1 MPSCRL
7 ATEPPRL
14 SRPPARTAR
23 ATAIPAPHRT
33 APARGTGR
41 RTRLARLR
49 STRPP
54 ARPASMA
61 PMARRRDV
69 LTPGAIAVLVI
80 AADQASKVWAQG
92 SLRPDHE
99 ITVITGWLWFRLT
112 SNSGASLGLLR
123 GHNLL
128 FLVVS
133 LLVVVAVAVIVV
145 RGAPGTAG
153 AVALGAVAGGATSNL
168 IDRVRLG
175 SVIDFIEVHLWPTD
189 FNLADAAIRL
199 GVLAFVLTIILGW
212 RRRPLRDAGSRPEG

>member
-1 MPSCRL
+1 
-7 ATEPPRL
+7 
-14 SRPPARTAR
+14 
-23 ATAIPAPHRT
+23 
-33 APARGTGR
+33 
-41 RTRLARLR
+41 
-49 STRPP
+49 
-54 ARPASMA
+54 MA
-61 PMARRRDV
+61 PMARRRQL
-69 LTPGAIAVLVI
+69 LTSGAIAVLVV
-80 AADQASKVWAQG
+80 AADQATKAWAQG

-99 ITVITGWLWFRLT
+99 ITVVSGWLWFRLA

-123 GHNLL
+123 GHNLV

-199 GVLAFVLTIILGW
+199 GVLVFVLTLVFGRS
-212 RRRPLRDAGSRPEG
+212 RRSRRNAASRPAG

>member
-1 MPSCRL
+1 
-7 ATEPPRL
+7 
-14 SRPPARTAR
+14 
-23 ATAIPAPHRT
+23 
-33 APARGTGR
+33 
-41 RTRLARLR
+41 
-49 STRPP
+49 
-54 ARPASMA
+54 MA

-112 SNSGASLGLLR
+112 SNSGASLGMLR
-123 GHNLL
+123 GYNLV
-128 FLVVS
+128 FLVAS
-133 LLVVVAVAVIVV
+133 ILVVLAVAVIVI
-145 RGAPGTAG
+145 RGAPGRVG
-153 AVALGAVAGGATSNL
+153 AIALGAVAGGTASNL

-199 GVLAFVLTIILGW
+199 GVLVFVLTLILGW